1 MSGSLYAPHAP
12 GGRVCPRLCTLDLSG
27 NVVGR
32 VGCAALGTA
41 MCKEGGLEGLH
52 SLRLS
57 GAKNVGDEG
66 AKYLLR
72 ALTGAQAALGG
83 VGLRQLDLS
92 YCGLGAR
99 GMAEVGMAMVAQA
112 LPRLQELSLAGNDD
126 KDHEVEEVQS
136 PRSHTSTQGRG
147 RELGAIECPM
157 CVVQTLLLD
166 LCVFTRALPNP

>member
-1 MSGSLYAPHAP
+1 MSGSLYAPQCP
-12 GGRVCPRLCTLDLSG
+12 GGRVCPRLATLDLSG

-57 GAKNVGDEG
+57 GAKSVGDEG

-72 ALTGAQAALGG
+72 ALSGAQAALGG

-92 YCGLGAR
+92 YCGLGAK
-99 GMAEVGMAMVAQA
+99 GLAEVGMAMAAHA
-112 LPRLQELSLAGNDD
+112 LPALQELSLAGNHD
-126 KDHEVEEVQS
+126 KEHEVEEVRPDTVLTHHWGGQ
-136 PRSHTSTQGRG
+136 RG
-147 RELGAIECPM
+147 RASDWMSYG
-157 CVVQTLLLD
+157 Q
-166 LCVFTRALPNP
+166 LPSSLSSASPCA